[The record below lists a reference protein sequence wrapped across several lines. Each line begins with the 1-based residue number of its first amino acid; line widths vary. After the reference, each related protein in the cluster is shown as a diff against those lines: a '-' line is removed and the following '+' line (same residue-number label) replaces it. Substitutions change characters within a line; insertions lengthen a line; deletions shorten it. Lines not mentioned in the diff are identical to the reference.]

1 MCFCGFTTSHSSTF
15 MFVEIVVLVS
25 TEQRFFLST
34 EIGVS
39 LREGCMAC
47 GLSIFVIQGPGSAL
61 ATGFH
66 HVVTVSTHMPEFVQS
81 QSNHCRV
88 TLCYVVLSLL
98 VGPSVTLTSSGLVI
112 NGLVYQDPDILG
124 GCCHCVCVCVVCAV

>member
-1 MCFCGFTTSHSSTF
+1 

-34 EIGVS
+34 EMGVS
-39 LREGCMAC
+39 VRKGCTAC
-47 GLSIFVIQGPGSAL
+47 GLSIFVMRGPGSAW

-66 HVVTVSTHMPEFVQS
+66 HVVTVSTHRSESVQS
-81 QSNHCRV
+81 QSNHQRV

-98 VGPSVTLTSSGLVI
+98 VGPSATLTSSGLVM
-112 NGLVYQDPDILG
+112 NGLVRPDPDILG
-124 GCCHCVCVCVVCAV
+124 VCCHCACVLCVV